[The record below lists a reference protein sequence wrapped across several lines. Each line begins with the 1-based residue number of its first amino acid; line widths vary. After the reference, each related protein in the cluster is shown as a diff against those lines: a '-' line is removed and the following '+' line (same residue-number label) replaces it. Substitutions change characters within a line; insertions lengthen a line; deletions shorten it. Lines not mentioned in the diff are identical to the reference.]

1 MLDFRPPLESPALI
15 WYVNLVL
22 PLYMKLKLHDTRVTI
37 KEGALERFAKL
48 KGKHAMICPNHS
60 NRHDPQVVGMF
71 ARAAGEHFNF
81 VAAREVFDY
90 DNGANGWW
98 LQHLGVYSVVRG
110 AADRESFK
118 TTRRILSEGRKK
130 LVLFPEGELSRQNDT
145 VMPLESGAAQ
155 MAFWAMQD
163 MEKGGAKIGPGE
175 DEKTVY
181 IQPIAMKYTYPYDV
195 SSSLRETLKTLENKL
210 GIVSPDDFSF
220 YNRMRALAEKMLGT
234 IEKEYGITTNAQPP
248 LGMNERLK
256 ALRRHILN
264 NLARI
269 LEIEL
274 PKDARDLECVR
285 ILRNKLD
292 DFIFEDE
299 KKMTEYERHVHEEKQ
314 RVYKSYYRD
323 LNRVVTF
330 ICIYDGYVTEH
341 MTQERYS
348 DVIERMEIEI
358 FDGDPTIKGPR
369 EILIDVGEAIDL
381 SAYYADFKKEKKATI
396 AKVTDLIFSEIS
408 TMLTKLDEGR
418 THRFIDAK
426 TLV

>member
-22 PLYMKLKLHDTRVTI
+22 PLYMKLKLHDTTVKI
-37 KEGALERFAKL
+37 MDGALERFSKL
-48 KGKHAMICPNHS
+48 KGKHVMICPNHS

-118 TTRRILSEGRKK
+118 TTRKILAEGKKK

-155 MAFWAMQD
+155 MAFWALQD
-163 MEKGGAKIGPGE
+163 LEKSGAKIGPGP

-181 IQPIAMKYTYPYDV
+181 IQPIALKYTYPRDV

-210 GIVSPDDFSF
+210 GLQAPEEASF
-220 YNRMRALAEKMLGT
+220 YNRMRALAEKMLFT
-234 IEKEYGITTNAQPP
+234 IEKEYGIAAENTHS
-248 LGMNERLK
+248 MNDRLK
-256 ALRRHILN
+256 ALKRHILV

-269 LEIEL
+269 LEVDL

-292 DFIFEDE
+292 DHIFDDE
-299 KKMTEYERHVHEEKQ
+299 KKMTEYERKIHDEKQ

-358 FDGDPTIKGPR
+358 FDGDPTIKGAR
-369 EILIDVGEAIDL
+369 EILLDVGEAIDL
-381 SAYYADFKKEKKATI
+381 SLYYADFKKEKKATI
-396 AKVTDLIFSEIS
+396 AKVTDLIFAEVS
-408 TMLTKLDEGR
+408 TMLTQLETMR
-418 THRFIDAK
+418 QHRYIDAK
-426 TLV
+426 

>member
-1 MLDFRPPLESPALI
+1 MLDFRPPLESPFLI

-22 PLYMKLKLHDTRVTI
+22 PLYMKLKLHDTTI
-37 KEGALERFAKL
+37 RIKDGALNRFKRL
-48 KGKHAMICPNHS
+48 QGKHTMICPNHS

-90 DNGANGWW
+90 DGGANGWW

-118 TTRRILSEGRKK
+118 TTRRILSQGTKK

-163 MEKGGAKIGPGE
+163 MEKSGATIGPNEG
-175 DEKTVY
+175 EKTVY
-181 IQPIAMKYTYPYDV
+181 IQPIAMKYTYPRDI

-210 GIVSPDDFSF
+210 GIQAAEDATF
-220 YNRMRALAEKMLGT
+220 YVRMRALAEKMLGT
-234 IEKEYGITTNAQPP
+234 IEKEYGIRPADGAN
-248 LGMNERLK
+248 MNDRLK
-256 ALRRHILN
+256 SLRRHILV

-269 LEIEL
+269 LEVDL

-358 FDGDPTIKGPR
+358 FDGDPSIKGPR

-381 SAYYADFKKEKKATI
+381 SDFYADFKKEKKATI
-396 AKVTDLIFSEIS
+396 QKVTDLIFEEIS
-408 TMLTKLDEGR
+408 MMLADLDKGR
-418 THRFIDAK
+418 KHRYIDAK
-426 TLV
+426 

>member
-22 PLYMKLKLHDTRVTI
+22 PLYMKLKLQDTTVKI
-37 KEGALERFAKL
+37 MDGALERFSKL
-48 KGKHAMICPNHS
+48 KGKHALICPNHS

-90 DNGANGWW
+90 DGGANGWW

-118 TTRRILSEGRKK
+118 TTRKILAEGKKK

-163 MEKGGAKIGPGE
+163 IEKSGAKIGPGP

-181 IQPIAMKYTYPYDV
+181 IQPVAMKYTYPRDV

-210 GIVSPDDFSF
+210 GLQASEDATF
-220 YNRMRALAEKMLGT
+220 YNRMRALAEKMLST
-234 IEKEYGITTNAQPP
+234 IEREYGISAPTGQS
-248 LGMNERLK
+248 MNDRLK
-256 ALRRHILN
+256 GLKRHILV

-269 LEIEL
+269 LEVDL
-274 PKDARDLECVR
+274 PKDGRDLECVR

-292 DFIFEDE
+292 DHIFEDE
-299 KKMTEYERHVHEEKQ
+299 KKMTEYERKIHDEKQ

-348 DVIERMEIEI
+348 DVIERMEVEI
-358 FDGDPTIKGPR
+358 FDGDPSIKGAR
-369 EILIDVGEAIDL
+369 EILLDVGEAIDL
-381 SAYYADFKKEKKATI
+381 SLYYADFKKEKKATI
-396 AKVTDLIFSEIS
+396 AKVTDLIFAEIS
-408 TMLTKLDEGR
+408 TMLAKLENVRPHRYIDTKSV
-418 THRFIDAK
+418 F
-426 TLV
+426 

>member
-22 PLYMKLKLHDTRVTI
+22 PLYMKLKLQDTTVKI
-37 KEGALERFAKL
+37 MDGALERFSKL

-90 DNGANGWW
+90 DGGANGWW

-118 TTRRILSEGRKK
+118 TTRKILAEGKKK

-163 MEKGGAKIGPGE
+163 IEKSGAKIGPGP

-181 IQPIAMKYTYPYDV
+181 IQPVAMKYTYPRDV

-210 GIVSPDDFSF
+210 GLQASEDATF
-220 YNRMRALAEKMLGT
+220 YNRMRALAEKMLST
-234 IEKEYGITTNAQPP
+234 IEREYGISAPTGQS
-248 LGMNERLK
+248 MNDRLK
-256 ALRRHILN
+256 GLKRHILV

-269 LEIEL
+269 LEVDL
-274 PKDARDLECVR
+274 PKDGRDLECVR

-292 DFIFEDE
+292 DHIFEDE
-299 KKMTEYERHVHEEKQ
+299 KKMTEYERKIHDEKQ

-348 DVIERMEIEI
+348 DVIERMEVEI
-358 FDGDPTIKGPR
+358 FDGDPSIKGAR
-369 EILIDVGEAIDL
+369 EILLDVGEAIDL
-381 SAYYADFKKEKKATI
+381 SLYYADFKKEKKATI
-396 AKVTDLIFSEIS
+396 AKVTDLIFAEIS
-408 TMLTKLDEGR
+408 TMLAKLENVRPHRYIDTKSV
-418 THRFIDAK
+418 F
-426 TLV
+426 

>member
-22 PLYMKLKLHDTRVTI
+22 PLYMKLKLHDTTVNI
-37 KEGALERFAKL
+37 MEGALERFSKL
-48 KGKHAMICPNHS
+48 KGKNAMICPNHS

-90 DNGANGWW
+90 DDGANGWW

-118 TTRRILSEGRKK
+118 TTRKILAEGKKK

-163 MEKGGAKIGPGE
+163 LEKNGAKIGPGA

-181 IQPIAMKYTYPYDV
+181 IQPIAMKYTYPRDV

-210 GIVSPDDFSF
+210 GLQAPEDASF
-220 YNRMRALAEKMLGT
+220 YNRMRALAEKMLLT
-234 IEKEYGITTNAQPP
+234 IEKEYGIAAENSHS
-248 LGMNERLK
+248 MNDRLK
-256 ALRRHILN
+256 ALKRHILV

-269 LEIEL
+269 LEVDL

-292 DFIFEDE
+292 DHIFEDE
-299 KKMTEYERHVHEEKQ
+299 NKMTEYERKIHDEKQ

-358 FDGDPTIKGPR
+358 FDGDPSIKGAR
-369 EILIDVGEAIDL
+369 EILLDVGEAIDL
-381 SAYYADFKKEKKATI
+381 SLYYADFKKEKKATI
-396 AKVTDLIFSEIS
+396 AKVTDLIFAEIS
-408 TMLTKLDEGR
+408 TMLTKLETVR
-418 THRFIDAK
+418 QHRYIDAK
-426 TLV
+426 